1 MRNLLI
7 LLIVGGLGSF
17 AHAASVMTVKD
28 KKVLLEIGG
37 MEDTLVGDEFVLVDL
52 EGKRKGLVKV
62 KQVKGHRAIAEL
74 LKGSA
79 DEGYTLLRRKSE
91 GSRLSRAV
99 RPDENEISSDSTFAK
114 LSRYTGESMGVLGSL
129 VNTSMSVDVRG
140 GSGVTA
146 RTTGA
151 SLKGTSF
158 GVLGYYDHPFL
169 KEFHF
174 RGMGGL
180 EQVQGSGSIGTP
192 DCGGST
198 SCDFSV
204 MYLSAYGLAKF
215 NYLMTDMKAW
225 VGGGLGFLIALSKS
239 SSVLDTS
246 QISTNQIY
254 QIATGVDIPI
264 GKSGA
269 YVPIVLD
276 YGIFPA
282 SDTVRANMITL
293 RAGYAWPP

>member
-7 LLIVGGLGSF
+7 LLVAAGLGSL

-37 MEDTLVGDEFVLVDL
+37 MEDTLVGDEFVVVDL
-52 EGKRKGLVKV
+52 EGKRKGLIKV
-62 KQVKGHRAIAEL
+62 KQVKGHRAIADL
-74 LKGSA
+74 LKGTA
-79 DEGYTLLRRKSE
+79 EEGYTLLRRKSE

-114 LSRYTGESMGVLGSL
+114 LNRYTGESMGVLGSF
-129 VNTSMSVDVRG
+129 NMTSMNVQVRG

-151 SLKGTSF
+151 TLKGSGI

-174 RGMGGL
+174 RGMGGI
-180 EQVQGSGSIGTP
+180 EQVQGTGSIGTP
-192 DCGGST
+192 DCGGGT

-215 NYLMTDMKAW
+215 NYLMADMKAW
-225 VGGGLGFLIALSKS
+225 VGGGLGFLVALSKS

-254 QIATGVDIPI
+254 QIATGVDIPM
-264 GKSGA
+264 GKDGA
-269 YVPIVLD
+269 YLPIVLD
-276 YGIFPA
+276 YGMFPA
-282 SDTVRANMITL
+282 SDTVNANMITI
-293 RAGYAWPP
+293 RAGYAWAP